1 MEIEI
6 FNIKR
11 MEMIIDTTADITEAL
26 STLNINIKRLEDLV
40 FIRDID
46 VLASG
51 RVKIT
56 LESMKKEV

>member
-46 VLASG
+46 VLANG
-51 RVKIT
+51 HVKIT
-56 LESMKKEV
+56 LETMKKEV